1 MKPETGTYSW
11 FALQTRS
18 RYEHFAAA
26 HLRSKGYELFLPVY
40 TCRRRWSD
48 RIKELELPLFPG
60 YVFCK
65 FDLLNRL
72 PILVTP
78 GVIQVI
84 GTGKSPIP
92 IDDAEIAAL
101 QAVAQSELPRQPW
114 PFLQVG
120 QKVRIAHGPLS
131 GFEGILVNLKGNHR
145 LVLSVGL
152 LRRSVAVEI
161 DSAWVAPISSKLP
174 QASNVNIPLHAS

>member
-1 MKPETGTYSW
+1 MKSETNMQAW

-18 RYEHFAAA
+18 RYEQFAAA
-26 HLRSKGYELFLPVY
+26 HLRNKGYELFLPVY
-40 TCRRRWSD
+40 ACRRRWSD

-72 PILVTP
+72 PILITP
-78 GVIQVI
+78 GVIQVVGI
-84 GTGKSPIP
+84 GKNPIA
-92 IDDAEIAAL
+92 IEDAEIAAL
-101 QAVAQSELPRQPW
+101 QAVVQSELPRLPW

-120 QKVRIAHGPLS
+120 QKVRIAYGPLS
-131 GFEGILVNLKGNHR
+131 GFEGILANLKGNHR
-145 LVLSVGL
+145 LVLSVSL

-161 DSAWVAPISSKLP
+161 DSAWVSPISSKLP
-174 QASNVNIPLHAS
+174 QTSNANVPLHAS

>member
-1 MKPETGTYSW
+1 MKSETNTHSW

-18 RYEHFAAA
+18 RYEQFAAA

-48 RIKELELPLFPG
+48 RIKKLELPLFPG
-60 YVFCK
+60 YIFCK

-72 PILVTP
+72 PILITP
-78 GVIQVI
+78 GVIQVVGI
-84 GTGKSPIP
+84 GKNPIA
-92 IDDAEIAAL
+92 IEDAEIAAL
-101 QAVAQSELPRQPW
+101 QAVVQSELPRQPW
-114 PFLQVG
+114 PFLQLG

-161 DSAWVAPISSKLP
+161 DSAWVSPISSKLP
-174 QASNVNIPLHAS
+174 RTSDANVPLLAS

>member
-1 MKPETGTYSW
+1 MKPEIAKYSW
-11 FALQTRS
+11 FALQTRL

-26 HLRSKGYELFLPVY
+26 HLRSKGYEPFLPVY
-40 TCRRRWSD
+40 ACRRRWAD
-48 RIKELELPLFPG
+48 RVKKVEQPLFPG
-60 YVFCK
+60 YLFCR

-84 GTGKSPIP
+84 GNGKIPIP
-92 IDDAEIAAL
+92 IDDEEIAAI
-101 QAVAQSELPRQPW
+101 QTVVQSELPRQPW

-120 QKVRIAHGPLS
+120 QKVRIECGPLH
-131 GFEGILVNLKGNHR
+131 GLEGILLDLRGNHR

-161 DSAWVAPISSKLP
+161 DSAWVSPVSSKSAA
-174 QASNVNIPLHAS
+174 ASEAAVLLRAS

>member
-1 MKPETGTYSW
+1 VVG
-11 FALQTRS
+11 
-18 RYEHFAAA
+18 
-26 HLRSKGYELFLPVY
+26 
-40 TCRRRWSD
+40 
-48 RIKELELPLFPG
+48 
-60 YVFCK
+60 
-65 FDLLNRL
+65 
-72 PILVTP
+72 
-78 GVIQVI
+78 I
-84 GTGKSPIP
+84 GKNPIP
-92 IDDAEIAAL
+92 IDEAELAAL
-101 QAVAQSELPRQPW
+101 QAVVQSELPRQPW

-174 QASNVNIPLHAS
+174 QASNATVPLHAS

>member
-1 MKPETGTYSW
+1 MKPETSTYSW

-48 RIKELELPLFPG
+48 RIKEVELPLFPG

-78 GVIQVI
+78 GVIQVV
-84 GTGKSPIP
+84 GTGKNPIP
-92 IDDAEIAAL
+92 IDDAELAAL
-101 QAVAQSELPRQPW
+101 QAVVQSELPRQPW

-120 QKVRIAHGPLS
+120 QKVRIGHGPLS

-161 DSAWVAPISSKLP
+161 DSAWVSPISSKLP
-174 QASNVNIPLHAS
+174 RTSNANVPLHVS

>member
-1 MKPETGTYSW
+1 MNQETDTHSW

-78 GVIQVI
+78 GVIQVV
-84 GTGKSPIP
+84 GSGKSPIP
-92 IDDAEIAAL
+92 IEDAEIAAL
-101 QAVAQSELPRQPW
+101 QAVVQSELPRQPW
-114 PFLQVG
+114 PFLQIG
-120 QKVRIAHGPLS
+120 QKVRIACGPLS
-131 GFEGILVNLKGNHR
+131 GFEGVLVNVKGNHR

-161 DSAWVAPISSKLP
+161 DSAWVSPISSKLP
-174 QASNVNIPLHAS
+174 HASNQNVPLHAS